1 MAASEA
7 LWCVCVEVEQE
18 DQRMMMWVVTRFE

>member
-7 LWCVCVEVEQE
+7 LWCVFVEVEQE
-18 DQRMMMWVVTRFE
+18 DQRVVMWVVTRYE